1 MREFSW
7 EKRSVTISV
16 GITTYNFNP
25 TSKSINSEYLLN
37 LIEQADK
44 ALYCSK
50 VSGRDRI
57 THFSWVQNKKERI
70 YLKSIL
76 WNCKMTNFEK
86 EYDLE
91 KLVNN
96 SLDLLSIQ
104 RLDGTVLQVNP
115 AFERLLGWR
124 EEELIGRNP
133 FHLLHPED
141 RESTFQ
147 EFKKL
152 NQGLPVFA
160 FQNRFLCSDGTYKY
174 FSWTA
179 SPDLSAGLIY
189 VTGRDISDLIE
200 SNRKISL
207 LAAELKDANDKLFE
221 QACTDPLTK
230 LKNRRAFNEELNSLI
245 QLSQKQLSPLSLLM
259 IDVDFF
265 KDYNDKFG
273 HPAGDKVLAIL
284 ASLLAK
290 TLRKDDVT
298 ARYGGEEF
306 IVALPNTSE
315 KEAIEIAERLV
326 KVIEESRWEKRSV
339 TISVGI
345 TTSQINP
352 SNNADH
358 SIDIIEEADR
368 ALYHSKVNGRNRVTH
383 SSQIS

>member
-1 MREFSW
+1 M
-7 EKRSVTISV
+7 K
-16 GITTYNFNP
+16 
-25 TSKSINSEYLLN
+25 
-37 LIEQADK
+37 
-44 ALYCSK
+44 
-50 VSGRDRI
+50 
-57 THFSWVQNKKERI
+57 
-70 YLKSIL
+70 
-76 WNCKMTNFEK
+76 NFEK

-124 EEELIGRNP
+124 EEELVGRNP

-273 HPAGDKVLAIL
+273 HPAGDKVLTIL

-326 KVIEESRWEKRSV
+326 KVIEESKWEKRSV

-358 SIDIIEEADR
+358 SIGIIEEADR
-368 ALYHSKVNGRNRVTH
+368 ALYYSKVNGRNRVTH